1 MLCGFVGACF
11 VGAVAHAATDATV
24 AEIVT
29 AATASNDP
37 ANWPLPLFSSWESG
51 GAAASGKVSGGQFSP
66 ERQVKLIKE
75 GHHILPVFN
84 LWRGAVEE
92 YHKTYYKPLET
103 LSAWHIPITIAAL
116 QWEAVLTNEE
126 PFASLPAD
134 QNPNVVTTDGSIARK
149 VSPFGPVAPWRQ
161 AGRTW
166 TNHAVMQYIQKLYPS
181 PQRVILLSNNEHA
194 KLRWTDAASSRR
206 FHALYPNGLS
216 EEKTREAFAK
226 GWRERYSAL
235 FDGMRDELVAPWEK
249 AALFVGYDAA
259 DVRIYARWNEW
270 QKYALTYPGHLTGE
284 HLFWDGG
291 SPSYYLNPWQAIA
304 DFTVF
309 SPQVELMNE
318 VMVLREIYRERPQFW
333 YEMSIWDGYD
343 WTSSDPEKNKV
354 SWYQSQGQA
363 FTPARYKAWTRFGM
377 WLIRPRVVREF
388 RAWTETW
395 DRTGPYTM
403 AAIEAVDEVYALP
416 LLRTFWQRGTLVPN
430 TAQKH
435 PYQANTISAYDAQQR
450 WYLLTADANPPQP
463 WSLSTKL
470 PVFALARVV
479 GESPHREWLLYA
491 YAPLGD
497 RNGVNITVPGYGT
510 VGVDVPTNGAFYHL
524 VEGEDTPHPVTAESV
539 SRWQPASAA
548 AAATQTTTATAAT
561 AASTATATKTAA
573 TTVSHT
579 TAQGVAATPSQA
591 RACAVAVPLHVRNKK
606 EAFVAPARDWRT
618 SNALITPFCTDDA
631 LAVRI
636 GEDSSDVYIWHTA
649 YVAYKDE
656 KLQKQYP
663 VELTGT
669 TVGSGAAQWI
679 RGSATARIPDITQHK
694 EGVIAAYM
702 CYRRTDR
709 SWACGC
715 HSATDCAAPS
725 QGDFRWFVEGFS
737 LAP

>member
-194 KLRWTDAASSRR
+194 KLRWTEAASSRR

-235 FDGMRDELVAPWEK
+235 FDGMRDELVAPWKK

-270 QKYALTYPGHLTGE
+270 QKYALTYPGHLTSE

-524 VEGEDTPHPVTAESV
+524 VEGEDTPHPVTAESRLRWGEKLIDNKGEEKTNHDDEEKEETPAHKEKGKLCSV
-539 SRWQPASAA
+539 SPPSYLHNASA
-548 AAATQTTTATAAT
+548 
-561 AASTATATKTAA
+561 
-573 TTVSHT
+573 
-579 TAQGVAATPSQA
+579 
-591 RACAVAVPLHVRNKK
+591 
-606 EAFVAPARDWRT
+606 FIIPAKDWRT
-618 SNALITPFCTDDA
+618 NDTLIRPFCSDDM
-631 LAVRI
+631 LKKVEI
-636 GEDSSDVYIWHTA
+636 GRDDHRVYIWHAA
-649 YVAYKDE
+649 YVAYQDE
-656 KLQKQYP
+656 QLQKFHP
-663 VELTGT
+663 IELMGDMIGN
-669 TVGSGAAQWI
+669 GSEKWV
-679 RGSATARIPDITQHK
+679 RGIATAQIPDTKTHTD
-694 EGVIAAYM
+694 GVIMMYM
-702 CYRRTDR
+702 CQRGEDN
-709 SWACGC
+709 SWECGC
-715 HSATDCAAPS
+715 RSKTDCSVPEK
-725 QGDFRWFVEGFS
+725 GDFQWFVEGFS
-737 LAP
+737 ALPQ